1 MTVTQNYIYN
11 KLFKL
16 TIVWHEYTQ
25 YNNNFYI
32 YFQESNETVA
42 LILDPEEIYA
52 LAQHLRT
59 YKFYKNVLLTGT
71 IGLDKN
77 LLKLWKNVFTGG
89 YLIEPHMPELPDFR
103 NYFLN
108 KLKVRIHA

>member
-1 MTVTQNYIYN
+1 VA
-11 KLFKL
+11 
-16 TIVWHEYTQ
+16 IVWHEYTQ
-25 YNNNFYI
+25 YNENFYI
-32 YFQESNETVA
+32 YFQESDETVA

-59 YKFYKNVLLTGT
+59 HKFYNNVLLTGT

-77 LLKLWKNVFTGG
+77 LLKLWKNIFTGG

-108 KLKVRIHA
+108 KLKVSIHD

>member
-1 MTVTQNYIYN
+1 
-11 KLFKL
+11 
-16 TIVWHEYTQ
+16 
-25 YNNNFYI
+25 
-32 YFQESNETVA
+32 

-52 LAQHLRT
+52 LAQNLRS
-59 YKFYKNVLLTGT
+59 YRLHKHILLTGT

-103 NYFLN
+103 NYFLD
-108 KLKVRIHA
+108 KLEVSMDIKMYVSTDVRLLCPFRD

>member
-1 MTVTQNYIYN
+1 
-11 KLFKL
+11 
-16 TIVWHEYTQ
+16 
-25 YNNNFYI
+25 
-32 YFQESNETVA
+32 
-42 LILDPEEIYA
+42 LILNPEEIYA
-52 LAQHLRT
+52 LAQDLRSS
-59 YKFYKNVLLTGT
+59 KLRSNILLTGT

-108 KLKVRIHA
+108 KLKVSVDAYVQEYC